1 MAKKSSNNAV
11 KKLDKQI
18 KDLENSIKEDKSET
32 LPVLDKKKIEEE
44 MKKPVTTK
52 SNKKGKFE
60 KKENSNKQKKSKEN
74 KKSSNIRENIIV
86 NDKKYKKK
94 MKNNRPI
101 RDTIVAV
108 DSNKKKVD
116 NTKTIDKEKIK
127 EELELKKDAKEMSC
141 SKPCIS
147 HICKVLG
154 IKPVRKFRSKQICER
169 DEMIKKLVS
178 EGYTYEN
185 VGKAMGIT
193 RQRIE
198 QIINKKKN

>member
-1 MAKKSSNNAV
+1 VDKNLFKEFSKTHTAEETAKEFSVSIGYVYALAKQEDV
-11 KKLDKQI
+11 KFVTKRSIRLEEI
-18 KDLENSIKEDKSET
+18 KNYVAENYKTKGVT
-32 LPVLDKKKIEEE
+32 E
-44 MKKPVTTK
+44 M
-52 SNKKGKFE
+52 
-60 KKENSNKQKKSKEN
+60 
-74 KKSSNIRENIIV
+74 
-86 NDKKYKKK
+86 
-94 MKNNRPI
+94 
-101 RDTIVAV
+101 
-108 DSNKKKVD
+108 
-116 NTKTIDKEKIK
+116 
-127 EELELKKDAKEMSC
+127 AKEMSC